1 MDMSVF
7 DDIAEAPLP
16 AAVTE
21 PHLQSVEWY
30 IPLTTL
36 CAMMDE
42 VGGIDVMHINPGVAQ
57 PGDWDKVAF
66 KGGSEIGVLNLT
78 TRAIGKDGSD
88 YCVAATW
95 NDDAALNEA
104 ALGSAYSA
112 LLSALSRE

>member
-1 MDMSVF
+1 M
-7 DDIAEAPLP
+7 
-16 AAVTE
+16 
-21 PHLQSVEWY
+21 PHQQGAEWY
-30 IPLTTL
+30 LPLTTL

-42 VGGIDVMHINPGVAQ
+42 VGGLNPMHINPGVAQ

-66 KGGSEIGVLNLT
+66 KGGSEIGVLNMT

-104 ALGSAYSA
+104 ALGSAYAA
-112 LLSALSRE
+112 LLSALARE